1 MSTSRYSKSDIS
13 DITSPSRTD
22 DYPEPCMKLQF
33 PPHPENTRRWTSV
46 KISII
51 SGLFIVD
58 ALALIGASNIGEAI
72 TFALLMLVNLWALS
86 HTH

>member
-1 MSTSRYSKSDIS
+1 MSTSHYS
-13 DITSPSRTD
+13 SRP
-22 DYPEPCMKLQF
+22 YQGPK
-33 PPHPENTRRWTSV
+33 PPPNTRKRNGTKV
-46 KISII
+46 AII